1 MSSSSVS
8 HLINMLPRIPSVLAL
23 LKVSYPNDCAAYR
36 QKIVISCRNYATL
49 LKRLKQNEGEWERRE
64 TEREPEKKKMTRK
77 ETVKG
82 NFNYSKVSKM
92 LRVCYRGNNEYSVSY
107 PQRHQ
112 SCPVHT
118 LRKLRELQ
126 M

>member
-23 LKVSYPNDCAAYR
+23 LKVSYPSDCAAYR
-36 QKIVISCRNYATL
+36 QEIVISCRNYTTL

-107 PQRHQ
+107 LQRHQ
-112 SCPVHT
+112 SCPVRT
-118 LRKLRELQ
+118 LRKQRELQ

>member
-8 HLINMLPRIPSVLAL
+8 YLINMLPRIPSVLAL

-36 QKIVISCRNYATL
+36 QEIVISYRNYTTL

-92 LRVCYRGNNEYSVSY
+92 LRVCYRRNNEYSVSY

-112 SCPVHT
+112 SCPVRT